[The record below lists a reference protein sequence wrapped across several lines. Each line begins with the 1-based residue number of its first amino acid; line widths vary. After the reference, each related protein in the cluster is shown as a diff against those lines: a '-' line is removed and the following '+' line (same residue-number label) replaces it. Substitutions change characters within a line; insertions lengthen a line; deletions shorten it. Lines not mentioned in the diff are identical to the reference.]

1 MEEPEDKKTSA
12 FKKLNSS
19 GGVINIDDQ
28 PTGKFKKLKSSGGTI
43 NLDDQSTAKFKNL
56 KSSSGTINLDKDESK
71 VKRRI
76 RAKSTDVDKI
86 FKPPEDP
93 PVKRRLRAK
102 STDVEK
108 IFKPPEEPPAKK
120 RDAST
125 KPDIKVVPVKP
136 AVEEIYM
143 GEKINLD
150 DRRKSYWAK
159 RSIGELE
166 YALRKFQI
174 PKVITVKIK
183 GEFVK
188 KEVDKINKKTML
200 AMIFE
205 KQGIS

>member
-1 MEEPEDKKTSA
+1 MLKRY
-12 FKKLNSS
+12 LNH
-19 GGVINIDDQ
+19 
-28 PTGKFKKLKSSGGTI
+28 LKSHQ
-43 NLDDQSTAKFKNL
+43 L
-56 KSSSGTINLDKDESK
+56 
-71 VKRRI
+71 
-76 RAKSTDVDKI
+76 
-86 FKPPEDP
+86 
-93 PVKRRLRAK
+93 
-102 STDVEK
+102 
-108 IFKPPEEPPAKK
+108 KK

>member
-1 MEEPEDKKTSA
+1 M
-12 FKKLNSS
+12 
-19 GGVINIDDQ
+19 
-28 PTGKFKKLKSSGGTI
+28 KSKGGTI
-43 NLDDQSTAKFKNL
+43 NLDDQPTAKFKNL
-56 KSSSGTINLDKDESK
+56 KSSGGTINLDKDESK

-120 RDAST
+120 RAAST
-125 KPDIKVVPVKP
+125 KPAIKVVPVKSP
-136 AVEEIYM
+136 VEEIYM
-143 GEKINLD
+143 GDKINLD

>member
-28 PTGKFKKLKSSGGTI
+28 PTGKFKKLKSSG
-43 NLDDQSTAKFKNL
+43 
-56 KSSSGTINLDKDESK
+56 GTINLDKDESK